1 MMKAWINPY
10 RAMTSV
16 RNGLGLSVDE
26 QTQIPPRRPLDETS
40 ASDPALGKVL
50 GMKPHIAYS
59 WDVDARPLWRC
70 EGIRKRDA
78 RQLVALALESGFLR
92 QLLVAAL
99 PRQKRRVEHT
109 LQRMT
114 GDAELFAVIGQQI
127 MKGFL
132 AVIDA
137 IFGILFDFAD
147 GPIPDTC
154 KLEQP
159 GVKLAFLRYIET
171 KLELSLDHLTP
182 AFDVRCIA

>member
-10 RAMTSV
+10 RAITSV

-50 GMKPHIAYS
+50 
-59 WDVDARPLWRC
+59 
-70 EGIRKRDA
+70 
-78 RQLVALALESGFLR
+78 
-92 QLLVAAL
+92 
-99 PRQKRRVEHT
+99 
-109 LQRMT
+109 
-114 GDAELFAVIGQQI
+114 QI